1 MVLITAIQALCFSLI
16 KTGLDFA
23 PPLLFG
29 GVRAMI
35 GGGALLGLVVVKR
48 RTLVP
53 PKSAWAGTLVLSVV
67 ATTIAFGAMFLSPG
81 RTDAGIASAV
91 GNLQPFITLMLASL
105 WLNEALTAGK
115 AAAVTLG
122 LTGVTLISYPALAD
136 SGALGISGVSLALA
150 VSFGSSVGNVFVK
163 RMRLGDLLL
172 TVAGWQ
178 LVIGGLLLV
187 LLSAF
192 VEDGPA
198 LKLNIE
204 FLALLLFLALV
215 GTAFVTALWYAF
227 VQEGEVGRLSTFFFL
242 VPVFGLAIAAFIFDE
257 NVGALTLGGVFAIL
271 LAVGVMVFEMGS
283 QDSAGRRDPA

>member
-1 MVLITAIQALCFSLI
+1 MVLITAIQALCFTLI

-29 GVRAMI
+29 GLRAMI
-35 GGGALLGLVVVKR
+35 GGGALLGLVIVKK

-53 PKSAWAGTLVLSVV
+53 PKSAWAGTLVLAVV

-81 RTDAGIASAV
+81 RTHAGVASAV
-91 GNLQPFITLMLASL
+91 GNLQPFLTLVMASL

-122 LTGVTLISYPALAD
+122 LIGVTLISYPALAD
-136 SGALGISGVSLALA
+136 SGAIGISGVSLALA
-150 VSFGSSVGNVFVK
+150 VSFGSSVGNVLVK

-172 TVAGWQ
+172 TVTGWQ
-178 LVIGGLLLV
+178 LVIGGLLLL

-198 LKLNIE
+198 LKVNLE
-204 FLALLLFLALV
+204 FLALLLFLALI
-215 GTAFVTALWYAF
+215 GTAFITALWYSF

-283 QDSAGRRDPA
+283 QDSARRRDPA